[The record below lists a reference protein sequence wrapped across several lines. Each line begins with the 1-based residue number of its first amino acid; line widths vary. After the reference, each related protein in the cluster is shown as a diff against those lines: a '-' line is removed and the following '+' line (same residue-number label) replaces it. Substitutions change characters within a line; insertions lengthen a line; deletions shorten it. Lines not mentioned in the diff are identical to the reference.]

1 MKQMPKLLLVL
12 SIFFLA
18 YFVGEVICI
27 IVSFKV
33 PPVPTNIIHIAYSL
47 AYLSLA
53 VWMMLHY
60 GDLKRPSI
68 YIIIAALLGIANKL
82 FTLWAQGNAQMG
94 SLSFAL
100 ASTAIYLPFLIFKC
114 MGFFK
119 LAKQLPRHSMSR
131 GMAVVVPWAEI
142 LTIVLPPTFVI
153 LGEEGVIAYS
163 HNVYSGIVE
172 VLYLIELLAIGL
184 FCLCF
189 PHRADAPEYPRTND

>member
-18 YFVGEVICI
+18 YFVGEVICV

-53 VWMMLHY
+53 VWMMSHY
-60 GDLKRPSI
+60 GNLKRPSI
-68 YIIIAALLGIANKL
+68 YIIIATLLGITNKL
-82 FTLWAQGNAQMG
+82 FTFWAQGNAQME
-94 SLSFAL
+94 SVSFAL

-131 GMAVVVPWAEI
+131 GMAVVIPWAELSLII
-142 LTIVLPPTFVI
+142 LPSVAAI
-153 LGEEGVIAYS
+153 LNEEGVIACS
-163 HNVYSGIVE
+163 HNVYSGIAE

-189 PHRADAPEYPRTND
+189 PQADAPEYPRTND